1 MGLENTSKFKVIS
14 SKSGKRMK
22 KNYKSGEI
30 TDKIDNN
37 VDTFAC
43 DTNQVE
49 NVNKRNMK
57 RKRQNKKR
65 RNNINDNI
73 DENIIKD
80 DKEENVYTEIKENQ
94 DVEDTKSDEES
105 SPNKKANI
113 DTTNGLNGTEEI
125 YKNNLK
131 TPRQPS
137 KRQLKK
143 QKAEQRKDKNR
154 MASRIEAMT
163 KGLNYVSKWKY
174 ARSEWKFEKIR
185 QIWLID
191 NLLDE
196 AYIPDDIFPIV
207 LEYFEGC
214 KGMARELLLR
224 KGLDVVRKVENERN
238 KDEVES
244 VAYQR
249 ARKLLQALPTET

>member
-1 MGLENTSKFKVIS
+1 MGLESTSKFKVIS

-22 KNYKSGEI
+22 KNCKSEEI

-37 VDTFAC
+37 VDTSAC

-49 NVNKRNMK
+49 NVNKPDMK
-57 RKRQNKKR
+57 RKRQNEKR

-73 DENIIKD
+73 DENIIED
-80 DKEENVYTEIKENQ
+80 DKEENVYTEMKEDQ
-94 DVEDTKSDEES
+94 DVEDTKNDEES
-105 SPNKKANI
+105 SPNKKAKY
-113 DTTNGLNGTEEI
+113 TTNGLNDTEEI
-125 YKNNLK
+125 YKNNSK
-131 TPRQPS
+131 TPKQLS

-143 QKAEQRKDKNR
+143 QKAEQRKNERR
-154 MASRIEAMT
+154 MANRIEAMT
-163 KGLNYVSKWKY
+163 KGLSYVSKWKY

-196 AYIPDDIFPIV
+196 VHIPDEIFPIV

-224 KGLDVVRKVENERN
+224 KGLDVVRKVENEEN

-244 VAYQR
+244 IAYQR

>member
-1 MGLENTSKFKVIS
+1 MGLEK
-14 SKSGKRMK
+14 
-22 KNYKSGEI
+22 I

-49 NVNKRNMK
+49 NVNKQDMK
-57 RKRQNKKR
+57 RKRQNEKR
-65 RNNINDNI
+65 RNNIDDNI
-73 DENIIKD
+73 NEKIIED
-80 DKEENVYTEIKENQ
+80 DKEENVYTEINE
-94 DVEDTKSDEES
+94 DLHVEDTNNDEES

-113 DTTNGLNGTEEI
+113 CTTNGLNDTEEI

-131 TPRQPS
+131 TSKQLS

-143 QKAEQRKDKNR
+143 QKAEQRKNEKR
-154 MASRIEAMT
+154 MANRIEAMT

-191 NLLDE
+191 NLLDK
-196 AYIPDDIFPIV
+196 AHIPDDIFPIV

-214 KGMARELLLR
+214 KGMARELLLK
-224 KGLDVVRKVENERN
+224 KGLDVVRKVDNEEN

-244 VAYQR
+244 IAYQR

>member
-1 MGLENTSKFKVIS
+1 MGLESTSKFKVIS

-22 KNYKSGEI
+22 KNYKSG
-30 TDKIDNN
+30 DKIDNN
-37 VDTFAC
+37 VDTSAC

-49 NVNKRNMK
+49 NVNKQDMK
-57 RKRQNKKR
+57 RKRQNEKR

-73 DENIIKD
+73 DKNIIKD
-80 DKEENVYTEIKENQ
+80 DKEENVYTEVQENQ

-105 SPNKKANI
+105 SPKKKAHI
-113 DTTNGLNGTEEI
+113 DTTNGLNDTEVI
-125 YKNNLK
+125 YKK
-131 TPRQPS
+131 HPRKPS

-143 QKAEQRKDKNR
+143 QKAEQRKNERR

-163 KGLNYVSKWKY
+163 KGLSYVSKWKY

-196 AYIPDDIFPIV
+196 TYIPDDIFPIV

-224 KGLDVVRKVENERN
+224 KGLDVVRKVENEEN

-244 VAYQR
+244 IAYQR